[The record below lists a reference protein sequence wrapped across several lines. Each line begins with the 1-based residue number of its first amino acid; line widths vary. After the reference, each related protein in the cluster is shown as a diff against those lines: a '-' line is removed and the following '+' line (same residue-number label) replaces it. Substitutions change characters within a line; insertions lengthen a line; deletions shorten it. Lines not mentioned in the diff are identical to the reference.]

1 MSEVVQLSNTDLRY
15 QRYLRDNQ
23 VVQCWQGTANI
34 LKCFVAV
41 TGAIHLSE
49 VLVILLYII
58 TWPIYWFFSIAILD
72 HAGSE
77 RHF

>member
-1 MSEVVQLSNTDLRY
+1 MLSFQWSISEVVYYSNTHLRY

-23 VVQCWQGTANI
+23 VVQSWQGTANI

-49 VLVILLYII
+49 VLVVILYIM
-58 TWPIYWFFSIAILD
+58 S
-72 HAGSE
+72 
-77 RHF
+77 

>member
-1 MSEVVQLSNTDLRY
+1 MHNVNSELSSQLVLRY

-23 VVQCWQGTANI
+23 VVQSWQGTANI

-49 VLVILLYII
+49 VR
-58 TWPIYWFFSIAILD
+58 LD
-72 HAGSE
+72 TNMESNDCL
-77 RHF
+77 